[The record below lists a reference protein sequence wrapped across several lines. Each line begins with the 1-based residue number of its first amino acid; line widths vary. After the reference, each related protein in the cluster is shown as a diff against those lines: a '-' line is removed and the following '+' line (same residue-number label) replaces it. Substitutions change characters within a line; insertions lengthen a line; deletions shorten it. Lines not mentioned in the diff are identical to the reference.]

1 LRSYIWWEINFKVT
15 ESCNFYFSQSLLS
28 DREKLCQ
35 LLEQNPKLMQMLQ
48 VNLCEMSEFGIF
60 KF

>member
-1 LRSYIWWEINFKVT
+1 MTEVVT
-15 ESCNFYFSQSLLS
+15 FTFQSLLS

-48 VNLCEMSEFGIF
+48 VNLCELSELGIF
-60 KF
+60 KFY

>member
-1 LRSYIWWEINFKVT
+1 MTYSHN
-15 ESCNFYFSQSLLS
+15 NFYVSQSLLS

-48 VNLCEMSEFGIF
+48 VKFCEMSDLGIF
-60 KF
+60 FKF